1 MALRREVLSP
11 TLREFF
17 LAVLAM
23 LPSRNYVV
31 QILRLLYETGGVDID
46 TFKQTYRG
54 IVDDYVEDLLYRL
67 GVVTEKNI
75 VRLKYMSPGWII
87 ASMLDEVFDIL
98 EDPEAREKFSEASGL
113 EITDPFEE
121 WLFVRLDTVL
131 KDPAHGENAKIV
143 LRNLAM
149 KNTVTSQELVEQG
162 LNIGESYTIGD
173 ILKYLGIAEHIDGII
188 RLTPIIIDKRDR
200 FERVLRRLGVVE

>member
-1 MALRREVLSP
+1 MLSP

-75 VRLKYMSPGWII
+75 VRLRYMSPGWII
-87 ASMLDEVFDIL
+87 ASMLDEVFSIL

-143 LRNLAM
+143 LRNLAL

-188 RLTPIIIDKRDR
+188 RLTPIIIDNRGK

>member
-188 RLTPIIIDKRDR
+188 RLTPIIIDKRDK

>member
-67 GVVTEKNI
+67 GVETEKNI

-143 LRNLAM
+143 LRNLAL

-188 RLTPIIIDKRDR
+188 RLTPIIIDKRDK